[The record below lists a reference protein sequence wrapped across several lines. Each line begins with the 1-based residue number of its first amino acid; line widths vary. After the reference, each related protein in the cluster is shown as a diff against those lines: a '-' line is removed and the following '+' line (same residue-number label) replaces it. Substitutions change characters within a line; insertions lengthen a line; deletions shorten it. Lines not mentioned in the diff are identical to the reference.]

1 MINLFILLISNLPGR
16 QMISVNFG
24 PIYQQYFIHLT
35 LSFFSVFLSH
45 CVICLHSMTIK
56 YNVGS
61 RFKEKLLGKSTAMK
75 KYSNGGKA
83 KLYAIFLSCEHL
95 DQIGKTIHKI
105 SVQSNPTCK
114 MLIEIKM
121 FL

>member
-1 MINLFILLISNLPGR
+1 MLVQDLRKN
-16 QMISVNFG
+16 
-24 PIYQQYFIHLT
+24 
-35 LSFFSVFLSH
+35 
-45 CVICLHSMTIK
+45 CL
-56 YNVGS
+56 
-61 RFKEKLLGKSTAMK
+61 EKSTAMK
-75 KYSNGGKA
+75 KYSNGWKA

>member
-35 LSFFSVFLSH
+35 LSFLSH